1 MNPDELIQSRIEE
14 LKSSNFL
21 IRAKAEDRLL
31 AYHKELSREI
41 PGKAISVFR
50 KMKSF
55 YRANYVTLQCRDP
68 GYQIQRDFDYIPT
81 QEEIRKMCEIVPL
94 ETRVYL
100 VTLAECCGRP
110 GAVADIRWKDI
121 KHDIKTSLIPCQI
134 LLPHKVRL
142 ARRKYVSFIG
152 ADAVQLWRVYLETFE
167 QLTDESPLFK
177 GYCTL
182 RKDIMNAAM
191 QIGIA
196 ERSKKFQPFK
206 MHNLRKRGQ
215 TILETCHIPLN
226 WVDRL
231 LGHVPRGAQGQ
242 TYSLPPIE
250 TLRAEYAKAMAQL
263 TIYET

>member
-1 MNPDELIQSRIEE
+1 LANQAKIYHISKEDYLEEFRKAHTKFSSVNRWKNTLKVKRYEDACLKALAQFCQECSMNPDELIQSRLEE
-14 LKSSNFL
+14 LKSSDFL

-31 AYHKELSREI
+31 AYHKELSRET
-41 PGKAISVFR
+41 PGEAINVFR

-81 QEEIRKMCEIVPL
+81 REEIRKMCEIVPL

-121 KHDIKTSLIPCQI
+121 KHDITTSLIPCQI
-134 LLPHKVRL
+134 LLPHKVCL

-152 ADAVQLWRVYLETFE
+152 ADAVRLWRVYLETFE

-177 GYCTL
+177 GYCTC
-182 RKDIMNAAM
+182 M
-191 QIGIA
+191 
-196 ERSKKFQPFK
+196 PFPSFANK
-206 MHNLRKRGQ
+206 
-215 TILETCHIPLN
+215 IPIN
-226 WVDRL
+226 R
-231 LGHVPRGAQGQ
+231 
-242 TYSLPPIE
+242 T
-250 TLRAEYAKAMAQL
+250 
-263 TIYET
+263 